1 MRKTGCQLNNKGLT
15 FVEILVAVT
24 MLTLV
29 SLVFLRCISQT
40 AFYNQRARE
49 KQSALN
55 LAQSLMEGF
64 KAYDLG
70 SIDAQ
75 FGSSI
80 QSDFKMYNL
89 EDSAAQSMSG
99 TGSYG
104 LSRVKINGVEYDARI
119 SMTEYTPAVSS
130 VVAKTGLVESD
141 IPNKYTDAIYC
152 GDEISKEQK
161 GIYQM
166 VVDELKDATKVPD
179 MKAADRT
186 ALTVDTLKINKLNF
200 LNASRNTNVVINAG
214 KVEVSVDYDYKFTY
228 EYETETGS
236 TKTYTSTAST
246 YNYLFNATD
255 LVMNCFDNSTT
266 GVTLGNVYLYYYPA
280 YNSNQGGQVKCTS
293 DVINITN
300 NTGEDKKVYVIKQ
313 HNRALSSGELAICE
327 GSYTPKVVQ
336 SGSAITLYHNLKENL
351 SGSGGSGCYTSG
363 SITNKENY
371 LDNANA
377 TKASRTQTTL
387 LYSVNISIY
396 KTGETDPIY
405 VLNGTVNAR

>member
-186 ALTVDTLKINKLNF
+186 ALTVDTLKIMHQEILMWLLMPARLKYL
-200 LNASRNTNVVINAG
+200 LIMIISLPTNMKRKPAVRKHI
-214 KVEVSVDYDYKFTY
+214 
-228 EYETETGS
+228 
-236 TKTYTSTAST
+236 
-246 YNYLFNATD
+246 
-255 LVMNCFDNSTT
+255 LVQ
-266 GVTLGNVYLYYYPA
+266 LAL
-280 YNSNQGGQVKCTS
+280 
-293 DVINITN
+293 IT
-300 NTGEDKKVYVIKQ
+300 
-313 HNRALSSGELAICE
+313 ICLML
-327 GSYTPKVVQ
+327 P
-336 SGSAITLYHNLKENL
+336 I
-351 SGSGGSGCYTSG
+351 
-363 SITNKENY
+363 
-371 LDNANA
+371 
-377 TKASRTQTTL
+377 L
-387 LYSVNISIY
+387 L
-396 KTGETDPIY
+396 
-405 VLNGTVNAR
+405 

>member
-24 MLTLV
+24 MLTIV

-89 EDSAAQSMSG
+89 EGSAAQSMSA

-104 LSRVKINGVEYDARI
+104 LNRVKINGVEYDARI

-152 GDEISKEQK
+152 GKEISAEQQM
-161 GIYQM
+161 IY
-166 VVDELKDATKVPD
+166 
-179 MKAADRT
+179 
-186 ALTVDTLKINKLNF
+186 
-200 LNASRNTNVVINAG
+200 G
-214 KVEVSVDYDYKFTY
+214 KVAEVIRDTDQITNMDPAKKAGMSVATLDMNNLEFLDTTRSLDVTVNSDKVTVAVSYSIKFTY
-228 EYETETGS
+228 EYDKVGGGTEEYISEVNTI
-236 TKTYTSTAST
+236 
-246 YNYLFNATD
+246 TD
-255 LVMNCFDNSTT
+255 TEVICFDNSTT

-293 DVINITN
+293 DVINIAN
-300 NTGEDKKVYVIKQ
+300 NTGNNKKVYVIKQ

-336 SGSAITLYHNLKENL
+336 SGSAVTLYHNLKENL
-351 SGSGGSGCYTSG
+351 SGSGSSSYDKSG
-363 SITNKENY
+363 SITDKENY

-377 TKASRTQTTL
+377 TKASRTQKTL
-387 LYSVNISIY
+387 LYNVNISIY
-396 KTGETDPIY
+396 KTGETNPIY
-405 VLNGTVNAR
+405 VLKGTVNAR